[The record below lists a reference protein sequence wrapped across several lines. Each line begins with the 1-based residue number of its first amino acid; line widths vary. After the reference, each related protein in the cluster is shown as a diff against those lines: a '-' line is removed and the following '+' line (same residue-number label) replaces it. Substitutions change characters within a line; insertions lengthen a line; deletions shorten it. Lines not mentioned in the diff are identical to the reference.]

1 MEDGAAFPDGP
12 HIICR
17 RSPNSMQP
25 DPYRRSESLRPPV
38 PAIVDDGS
46 GVPDGPDVARTA
58 APNGSERVKG
68 RELGLRAVQTADAVP
83 VPDDRRHR
91 VAVEGLD
98 HPDVGRASAPH
109 RDAVV

>member
-38 PAIVDDGS
+38 PVVVDDGS

-58 APNGSERVKG
+58 APNGVERVKG
-68 RELGLRAVQTADAVP
+68 RELGLRAVQTADP
-83 VPDDRRHR
+83 VPAPDARRPGS
-91 VAVEGLD
+91 AVEGFAN
-98 HPDVGRASAPH
+98 PKTG
-109 RDAVV
+109 